1 MSYLIIA
8 RKWRPQRF
16 EDIVG
21 QEHIVKVLQNAIK
34 LDRVAHAYLFVGPRG
49 IGKTTTARVL
59 AKALNCVKE
68 STPAPCL
75 KCINCEEI
83 TKGSSLDV
91 LEIDGASNRGIEQ
104 VRDLRENAKLKPAQ
118 SRFKIYI
125 IDEVHML
132 TEPAFNAL
140 LKILEEPP
148 EHVKFIFAT
157 TQPNKVP
164 ATILSR
170 CQKFDFKPLPVPI
183 IEEKLS
189 QILKEEKI
197 EFQQEAV
204 SVIAKAADGS
214 LRDAESLL
222 DQFICVSQN
231 ASIDIEVVNKFLGTI
246 NVDILHQFV
255 QTLIES
261 DARNSLLILEKLV
274 SEGKDVSNIVE
285 SLIRDFRSIMLVK
298 ILHPDE
304 ISILSGDNLDEIEQQ
319 GRQLSKEEIL
329 FILDLLTD
337 IQSRLRY
344 SFSPRVLIELGIL
357 KICSRVK
364 YQILISSAN
373 EDEKKSDELP
383 EINAEVKQAIK
394 TPGAN
399 RSEIVKPKVNEELDK
414 KESQNLIQEAR
425 RIWPEIVDTLKQ
437 KKMSLASCLLNAKVA
452 ALENDILILEVN
464 TDSNLHSEILEDRDN
479 RKLIEDLLCDKLA
492 RKIGV
497 KCQTNQRAHS
507 EKKSRVQEILNNPK
521 LKKISMM
528 LNAKVLK
535 VIPENEN
542 GIT

>member
-1 MSYLIIA
+1 LIIA

-16 EDIVG
+16 EDIIG

-34 LDRVAHAYLFVGPRG
+34 LDRVSHAYLFAGPRG
-49 IGKTTTARVL
+49 TGKTTTARVL
-59 AKALNCVKE
+59 AKSLNCVKE
-68 STPAPCL
+68 STPTPCL
-75 KCINCEEI
+75 RCINCEEI
-83 TKGSSLDV
+83 SKGSSLDV

-104 VRDLRENAKLKPAQ
+104 VRDLRENAKLKPVQ

-170 CQKFDFKPLPVPI
+170 CQKFDFKPLPVSI

-189 QILKEEKI
+189 QILKEERI
-197 EFQQEAV
+197 DFQQEAV

-246 NVDILHQFV
+246 NVEILHQFV
-255 QTLIES
+255 QALIES

-274 SEGKDVSNIVE
+274 SEGKDASNIVE
-285 SLIRDFRSIMLVK
+285 SLIRHFRSIMLVK

-304 ISILSGDNLDEIEQQ
+304 ISMLSGNNLDKIEQQ
-319 GRQLSKEEIL
+319 GRQLSKEEII
-329 FILDLLTD
+329 FILDLFTD
-337 IQSRLRY
+337 IQGKLRY

-357 KICSRVK
+357 KICNRVK
-364 YQILISSAN
+364 YQILISSSD
-373 EDEKKSDELP
+373 EDKKKPDELP
-383 EINAEVKQAIK
+383 KTNAEVQVPEVNK
-394 TPGAN
+394 
-399 RSEIVKPKVNEELDK
+399 SEIAKPKSKEALDK
-414 KESQNLIQEAR
+414 KSPNLIQEIKL
-425 RIWPEIVDTLKQ
+425 IWPEVVKTLKQ
-437 KKMSLASCLLNAKVA
+437 KKMSLASCLLDAKVSTF
-452 ALENDILILEVN
+452 EGDILTLEVN
-464 TDSNLHSEILEDRDN
+464 TDSNLHSEMLEDRDN
-479 RKLIEDLLCDKLA
+479 KKLIEDLLYDKLA
-492 RKIGV
+492 MKITV
-497 KCQTNQRAHS
+497 KCQTNKRTHL
-507 EKKSRVQEILNNPK
+507 EKKNKVQEILKNPK

-528 LNAKVLK
+528 LNAKVLE

-542 GIT
+542 